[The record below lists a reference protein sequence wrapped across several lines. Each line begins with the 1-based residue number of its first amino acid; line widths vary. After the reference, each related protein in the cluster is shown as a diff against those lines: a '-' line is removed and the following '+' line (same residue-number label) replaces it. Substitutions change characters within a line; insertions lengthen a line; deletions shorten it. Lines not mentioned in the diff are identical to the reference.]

1 MKCVRVLRIERDRRP
16 ELSHRRIGLPDCE
29 QTAPEIEAHGVVLRL
44 QPNGRAQV
52 LHPLG
57 EPPLRLQHDPEVA
70 VRLRVAG
77 IQTQRLFELRLRVG
91 NASRRQIPRR
101 EHIVR
106 GGNVRVEP
114 DVQLG
119 RRDGAGFV

>member
-1 MKCVRVLRIERDRRP
+1 M
-16 ELSHRRIGLPDCE
+16 
-29 QTAPEIEAHGVVLRL
+29 
-44 QPNGRAQV
+44 

-57 EPPLRLQHDPEVA
+57 EPPLRLQHHPEVA

-91 NASRRQIPRR
+91 NASHLQIPRR
-101 EHIVR
+101 QHIVR
-106 GGNVRVEP
+106 GGNVRIEP

-119 RRDGAGFV
+119 RRDGGEQ